1 MDPLGAAGGERADRL
16 GDGGRGAADGTRFR
30 DEVTTMREARTGSI
44 GRREVMRALGAGAVG
59 LGFGG
64 VSAPATALPPAGAG
78 LQPASGV
85 TFPDGAVVRTRLGDV
100 SPEDLADG
108 ATLFHEHLSFDY
120 SSPPPEPRAPGT
132 PPPPTPTNDEMVDL
146 VVEELR
152 MAAFDGVSC
161 IVDSSIGPRTGQQ
174 LANLTAMASRS
185 GVHVVLGGSYF
196 LLRSYPEEI
205 VHLPEEEIA
214 ARLVDQA
221 RRERWGA
228 LGEVG
233 TSFPEMHDEERKMLR
248 AVSRAHRETGLPVFT
263 HVPHE
268 SCPSCAIEQLDIYEA
283 QGVDLAHLCIG
294 HQSTIE
300 RSDDP
305 GWETHR
311 EIARRGAFIG
321 FDTVGHRMSAS
332 FIPESEKVDMVLS
345 AIEAGFED
353 HVLLSSDFANTTQL
367 KANWGNG
374 FSTVLV
380 QFVPKLRYRGVPE
393 DVIRKILVDNPRR
406 WLAFRPAG

>member
-1 MDPLGAAGGERADRL
+1 MM
-16 GDGGRGAADGTRFR
+16 
-30 DEVTTMREARTGSI
+30 MRETGARSV
-44 GRREVMRALGAGAVG
+44 GRREAMRAFGAGVVG
-59 LGFGG
+59 LGVGAVRTPVSGFG
-64 VSAPATALPPAGAG
+64 PRPAGAP
-78 LQPASGV
+78 LQPASAV
-85 TFPDGAVVRTRLGDV
+85 RFPEGAVVRTRLGDV
-100 SPEDLADG
+100 SPEDLGGG
-108 ATLFHEHLSFDY
+108 ATLFHEHLSFAY
-120 SSPPPEPRAPGT
+120 GSPPPEPRAPGA
-132 PPPPTPTNDEMVDL
+132 PPPPAPGNDEMVDL
-146 VVEELR
+146 VVEEQQ

-161 IVDSSIGPRTGQQ
+161 MVDSSIGPRTEQQ

-185 GVHVVLGGSYF
+185 GVHIVLGGSYF

-205 VHLPEEEIA
+205 VGLPEEEIA
-214 ARLVDQA
+214 ARLVAQA

-248 AVSRAHRETGLPVFT
+248 AVSRAHRETGLPIFT

-294 HQSTIE
+294 HQSTIK

-332 FIPESEKVDMVLS
+332 FIPERDKVDMVLN
-345 AIEAGFED
+345 AIDAGFED
-353 HVLLSSDFANTTQL
+353 HILLSSDFANATQL

-380 QFVPKLRYRGVPE
+380 QFVPKLRYRGVPDE
-393 DVIRKILVDNPRR
+393 SIRKMLVDNPRR
-406 WLAFRPAG
+406 WLAHRPAA

>member
-1 MDPLGAAGGERADRL
+1 
-16 GDGGRGAADGTRFR
+16 
-30 DEVTTMREARTGSI
+30 
-44 GRREVMRALGAGAVG
+44 MRALGVGAVG
-59 LGFGG
+59 LGLGG
-64 VSAPATALPPAGAG
+64 VSAPASARGPAGTG
-78 LQPASGV
+78 MQPASGLA
-85 TFPDGAVVRTRLGDV
+85 FPDGAVVRTRLGDV
-100 SPEDLADG
+100 SPEELGNG
-108 ATLFHEHLSFDY
+108 ATLFHEHLSFAY

-132 PPPPTPTNDEMVDL
+132 PPPPTPSNDEMVDL
-146 VVEELR
+146 LVEELQ

-161 IVDSSIGPRTGQQ
+161 IVDSSIGPRTEQQ
-174 LANLTAMASRS
+174 LANLTAMARRS
-185 GVHVVLGGSYF
+185 GVHLVLGGSYF

-205 VHLPEEEIA
+205 VGLPEEAIA
-214 ARLVDQA
+214 ARLVEQA
-221 RRERWGA
+221 GREGWGA

-248 AVSRAHRETGLPVFT
+248 AVSRAHRDTGLPIFT

-294 HQSTIE
+294 HQSTIK

-321 FDTVGHRMSAS
+321 LDTVGHRMSAS

-345 AIEAGFED
+345 AIDAGFED

-393 DVIRKILVDNPRR
+393 ETVRKILVDNPRR
-406 WLAFRPAG
+406 WLAHRPAA

>member
-1 MDPLGAAGGERADRL
+1 
-16 GDGGRGAADGTRFR
+16 
-30 DEVTTMREARTGSI
+30 MREASAGFV
-44 GRREVMRALGAGAVG
+44 GRREAVKALGAGAVG
-59 LGFGG
+59 LGLGG
-64 VSAPATALPPAGAG
+64 VHGRVSAYGGSRAAAP
-78 LQPASGV
+78 LQPASAV
-85 TFPDGAVVRTRLGDV
+85 RFPDGAVVRTRLGDV

-132 PPPPTPTNDEMVDL
+132 PPPPPPTNDEMVDL

-161 IVDSSIGPRTGQQ
+161 IVDSSIGPRTERQ
-174 LANLTAMASRS
+174 LANLTAMARRS
-185 GVHVVLGGSYF
+185 GVHIVLGGSYF

-205 VHLPEEEIA
+205 VGLPEEEIA
-214 ARLVDQA
+214 ARLVAQA
-221 RRERWGA
+221 GRERWGA

-233 TSFPEMHDEERKMLR
+233 TSFPEMHDEERRMLR
-248 AVSRAHRETGLPVFT
+248 AVSRAHRETGLPIFT

-283 QGVDLAHLCIG
+283 QGVDPAHLCIG
-294 HQSTIE
+294 HQSTIK

-321 FDTVGHRMSAS
+321 LDTVGHRMSAS

-393 DVIRKILVDNPRR
+393 ETLRKILVDNPRR
-406 WLAFRPAG
+406 WLAHRPAA